1 VLNSPTRKP
10 LDLLTLCTHALCF
23 DTLAHCFAL
32 REMLTFLFSNT
43 TAPFGK
49 SNYGV
54 GYPLGGLREN
64 FRLGHRGAFSPLSKI
79 VLQSL

>member
-1 VLNSPTRKP
+1 MLNSPTRKP
-10 LDLLTLCTHALCF
+10 LDPLTWCTHPLCF

-32 REMLTFLFSNT
+32 RDLLTFLFSNT

-54 GYPLGGLREN
+54 GHTG
-64 FRLGHRGAFSPLSKI
+64 GAFSPLSEI
-79 VLQSL
+79 VLQRLSTLLAVI